1 MIVVKLAELV
11 AATAAVRTLV
21 AAIAAATALTANN
34 AAVSKLLA
42 SAVPTARARVRAQWP
57 RRTRAGP
64 AGLRIVT
71 RLSPGCRSRR
81 GCEVRRPAAEGHGF
95 PAAGVTYEATAGTAA
110 ANRGSTPNFRGGP
123 SQVARGDPRW
133 GRPQVLAHVVGNGGA
148 RSRTPGSLG

>member
-1 MIVVKLAELV
+1 MKLAEFV
-11 AATAAVRTLV
+11 AATAAVSTLV
-21 AAIAAATALTANN
+21 APIAATTALTANN

-57 RRTRAGP
+57 RGARTYGARTGP

-81 GCEVRRPAAEGHGF
+81 ESSATQAAEGHGF

-110 ANRGSTPNFRGGP
+110 ANRG
-123 SQVARGDPRW
+123 
-133 GRPQVLAHVVGNGGA
+133 
-148 RSRTPGSLG
+148 

>member
-1 MIVVKLAELV
+1 VIVVKLAELL

-42 SAVPTARARVRAQWP
+42 SAVPTARARVRARWP
-57 RRTRAGP
+57 RRTRTGP

-81 GCEVRRPAAEGHGF
+81 ECEVRRPAAEGHGF
-95 PAAGVTYEATAGTAA
+95 PAAGVTDEATAGTAA

-133 GRPQVLAHVVGNGGA
+133 GRPQVLAHVVA
-148 RSRTPGSLG
+148 ERRSAQQDPGSFG

>member
-1 MIVVKLAELV
+1 VIVVKRAELV

-42 SAVPTARARVRAQWP
+42 SAVPTARARVRAQPP
-57 RRTRAGP
+57 RRAATGP

-71 RLSPGCRSRR
+71 RLSPGCLAHVA
-81 GCEVRRPAAEGHGF
+81 GEVRRPAAEGHGF

-110 ANRGSTPNFRGGP
+110 ANRG
-123 SQVARGDPRW
+123 
-133 GRPQVLAHVVGNGGA
+133 
-148 RSRTPGSLG
+148 